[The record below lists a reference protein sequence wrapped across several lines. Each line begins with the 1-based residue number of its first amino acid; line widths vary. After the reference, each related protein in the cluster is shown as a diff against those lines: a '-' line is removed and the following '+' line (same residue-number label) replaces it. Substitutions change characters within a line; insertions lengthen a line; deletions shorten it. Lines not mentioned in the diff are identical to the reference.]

1 MAADM
6 AVELKKKG
14 VVSVSLWPGA
24 VQTELINQYI
34 SSDEA
39 PPGFDPKVSH
49 FYLYHHHCFVS
60 SRRTS
65 VNMIQIHFPK
75 YLITIYLSQF
85 KEMFSKG
92 ETTECSGRCIV
103 ELAKGWIF

>member
-39 PPGFDPKVSH
+39 PPGFDPKVSL
-49 FYLYHHHCFVS
+49 FYLYHHH
-60 SRRTS
+60 
-65 VNMIQIHFPK
+65 
-75 YLITIYLSQF
+75 
-85 KEMFSKG
+85 
-92 ETTECSGRCIV
+92 
-103 ELAKGWIF
+103 